1 MRAIVT
7 TPDVPGRLV
16 SREAPAPTAAPGH
29 ALVRVRATSIN
40 RGETRLIPARP
51 NGWAPGQDVAG
62 VIEAPAPEG
71 GPPAGTRVVGL
82 ADGGT
87 WSELVAVPV
96 ERLAA
101 LPENVDFV
109 QAACLPVAGLTAL
122 RAVRSLGD
130 VIGRDVL
137 VTGAAGGVG
146 HIAVQ
151 LARAAGAFVTGLA
164 RRGLPIEDV
173 RAVTGLDDTMRFDRV
188 IDGVGGDVL
197 TAALGHLRP
206 HAKVVFYG
214 GGAPASLGLG
224 TMRGTP
230 ATIEALFV
238 YLAPGRFDEDLATLV
253 RFVSTGRLAPH
264 VDRVVPIDRVNDALA
279 ALQAGGIAGKIVLTR

>member
-1 MRAIVT
+1 
-7 TPDVPGRLV
+7 
-16 SREAPAPTAAPGH
+16 
-29 ALVRVRATSIN
+29 VRVRATSIN

-71 GPPAGTRVVGL
+71 GLPAGTRVVGL